1 MRHYVLTIFMIMLR
15 LCSECPVAP
24 PSLSLSCSF
33 RRLNAAVKPFS
44 VSVALFF
51 MWRSLL
57 GLGLGFGLDSPAGGS
72 APLLTALTT
81 VENPH
86 TMRLQA
92 TKTEMNIAFHSIFY
106 MSIQR
111 ECQCVCVCVICVWL
125 LPRSKVWHAKVL
137 TICCQLANFL
147 VITDSTLNYTYVNVC
162 KRRCVCVRVC
172 V

>member
-15 LCSECPVAP
+15 LCSECPVASP
-24 PSLSLSCSF
+24 PFSPSCSF

-57 GLGLGFGLDSPAGGS
+57 GLGLGLDSPAGGS

-111 ECQCVCVCVICVWL
+111 ECQWCVCVCNLCVAFASQQGVACQSVDYL
-125 LPRSKVWHAKVL
+125 LPA
-137 TICCQLANFL
+137 CQF
-147 VITDSTLNYTYVNVC
+147 SGNY
-162 KRRCVCVRVC
+162 R
-172 V
+172 